1 MEVIFNG
8 KLLSSDQVQLHPGN
22 RAFAYGDGIFE
33 TMLVRD
39 GSCPLLPYH
48 FSRLQKGAHIL
59 QMELP
64 FNEMELEELARQLA
78 AKSTHPLLR
87 MRLQVWR
94 KEGGL
99 YAPQQKE
106 SEYLLTASPFEEP
119 RWIKNKAAFSNTVQ
133 LSNSAYSSLKTM
145 NALPYVL
152 AGLERRERGLD
163 ELILTDTRGHVAE
176 CSAAN
181 IFWHKEDCWYTPAL
195 ESGCIAGVMRAYLL
209 DQMLAR
215 KIAVKEVLLPKE
227 KLLEAAF
234 LIACNATGFWSIAQL
249 ENKAFPNGK
258 KVLEQLIPPPGL

>member
-8 KLLSSDQVQLHPGN
+8 RLLSSDQVQLQPGN
-22 RAFAYGDGIFE
+22 RAFAYGDGLFE

-48 FSRLQKGAHIL
+48 FSRLQKGTHIL
-59 QMELP
+59 QLELP
-64 FNEMELEELARQLA
+64 FNRKELEELIRQLA
-78 AKSTHPLLR
+78 GKSVHPLLR

-106 SEYLLTASPFEEP
+106 SEYLLTASSFEEP
-119 RWIKNKAAFSNTVQ
+119 PRIKKNAAFSNTVQ
-133 LSNSAYSSLKTM
+133 LSNAAYSSLKTM

-152 AGLERRERGLD
+152 AGLERRARGLD
-163 ELILTDTRGHVAE
+163 ELILTDTMGHVAE

-181 IFWHKEDCWYTPAL
+181 IFWYKEDCWYTPAL

-209 DQMLAR
+209 DQMR
-215 KIAVKEVLLPKE
+215 SSNIAVKEVLLPKE

-234 LIACNATGFWSIAQL
+234 LIACNATGLWSIVQL
-249 ENKAFPNGK
+249 ENKPFPNGK
-258 KVLEQLIPPPGL
+258 KVLEQLIPPPAL